1 MEFRLAF
8 YPSKVALDSVSQLSA
23 TKLAEIWYS
32 FNLTQGHKSPK
43 MFAKYVNRWPRN
55 LVSDTAFEAKKR
67 QPKLQIR
74 TYCLLKP
81 IIYCDYFSVFLRRSH

>member
-55 LVSDTAFEAKKR
+55 LVSDTTFEAKNANLNYKSG
-67 QPKLQIR
+67 LIAN
-74 TYCLLKP
+74 
-81 IIYCDYFSVFLRRSH
+81 